1 MAHEIFFRKFWLKM
15 YTFHRMEISKEEF
28 DNKFKETLDTLI
40 QNMAESPDINV
51 KNFYNMTCVLENLA
65 FFSPVIFDLIQQ
77 SKK

>member
-1 MAHEIFFRKFWLKM
+1 
-15 YTFHRMEISKEEF
+15 MEISKEEF

-65 FFSPVIFDLIQQ
+65 FFSPVIFDIIQQ